1 MKTYQT
7 QPNDSFASI
16 AKKFNIKD
24 ENFLQTFHNLN
35 CSESD
40 VIYNEL
46 PSGTSIL
53 IPEDPQF
60 LSENSESDLEQDCMN
75 DHDFEEE
82 AQSDHEYQE
91 NNEKEIDNSAN
102 EKSEEIKESE
112 NSSSEHDGKYFVI
125 QKGMVQCNQG
135 FKFPK
140 LKVTS
145 HQKHYWNDADGQAD
159 YLAVTEDD
167 LQFDPPAQPF
177 GQCKLKPSSG
187 GYLPCTYAPAGK
199 WTKTYDKVK
208 VMGKC
213 CVTELS
219 ELMCSTGGKI
229 TIFKHGQQSELGKRN
244 VDNADSKEQQ
254 VYNPVVDFEEF
265 KEEINGEDPF
275 EVE

>member
-60 LSENSESDLEQDCMN
+60 LSENSESDLEQ
-75 DHDFEEE
+75 EEE

-91 NNEKEIDNSAN
+91 NNEKGIDNSAN
-102 EKSEEIKESE
+102 ERSEEIKESE

-140 LKVTS
+140 FNVTS

-187 GYLPCTYAPAGK
+187 GYLPCTYAPVGK

>member
-16 AKKFNIKD
+16 AKKFNVKD
-24 ENFLQTFHNLN
+24 ENLLQTFHNLN
-35 CSESD
+35 CSESE
-40 VIYNEL
+40 VVYNEL
-46 PSGTSIL
+46 SSGTSIL

-60 LSENSESDLEQDCMN
+60 LCENSESDLEEDYIN
-75 DHDFEEE
+75 DE
-82 AQSDHEYQE
+82 AETQHDHEYQE
-91 NNEKEIDNSAN
+91 NDEKEIDNSTN
-102 EKSEEIKESE
+102 EKSEEVKESE
-112 NSSSEHDGKYFVI
+112 NSSGEHDGKYFVI

-167 LQFDPPAQPF
+167 LQLNPPAQPF

-244 VDNADSKEQQ
+244 IDNADSKEQQ